1 MKNKNIFYDYKN
13 INKYRT
19 VNYCPNCGKGLA
31 PREDDFQKCNNC
43 GYVNYVN
50 PQTAT
55 AILITDGD
63 KYLLGK
69 RKSENVKN
77 GFWAL
82 PGGFIEF
89 KEDFITAAK
98 REVKEETNLDI
109 EIDRIINVSH
119 NFLNENLHSLVI
131 VLHARVINGEAEAGD
146 DISEVK
152 WFKYGEDMPEMA
164 FDADIHIINYYY
176 QKKPEGIKIE
186 ETL

>member
-19 VNYCPNCGKGLA
+19 VNYCPNCGEKLA
-31 PREDDFQKCNNC
+31 PRDDDFQKCDNC

-55 AILITDGD
+55 AILITDGE

-69 RKSENVKN
+69 RNSENVKN
-77 GFWAL
+77 GYWAL

-89 KEDFITAAK
+89 KEDFLTAAK

-109 EIDRIINVSH
+109 KIDKIINVSH
-119 NFLNENLHSLVI
+119 NFLNKNLHSLVI
-131 VLHARVINGEAEAGD
+131 VLHATVINGEAKAGD
-146 DISEVK
+146 DISQVK
-152 WFKYGEDMPEMA
+152 WFNYGEDMPEMA

-176 QKKPEGIKIE
+176 QKNPKGIKID
-186 ETL
+186 ET